1 MSVLITENFGD
12 LLDARIRRIYDTEY
26 KENIDTSMIP
36 KLFGMETSGRNY
48 EIVSGIGGMGDLQDF
63 DGTISYDDIGQLYDK
78 TFTFPEKALGMKVE
92 RKLYDD
98 DMFGIMDKEVC
109 PTIDMRMAA

>member
-1 MSVLITENFGD
+1 MPNVAITENFGD

-26 KENIDTSMIP
+26 EENVKESMIP
-36 KLFGMETSGRNY
+36 MLFGMETSTRNY
-48 EIVSGIGGMGDLQDF
+48 EIVSGIGGMTDLQDF
-63 DGTISYDDIGQLYDK
+63 DGQLSYDAPGQLYDK

-98 DMFGIMDKEVC
+98 DLFGVMDKINC
-109 PTIDMRMAA
+109 PSIVVN